1 MHGEQADAY
10 GDVIGPS
17 GGAEAVRD
25 PVSRIARQDLQCGW
39 SWYTEEGSQEAKSG
53 ESTLLKFERMEKA
66 SNGEELDIATLLLSF
81 FIATNI
87 TYDSLNN

>member
-1 MHGEQADAY
+1 MPMEMSLALQ
-10 GDVIGPS
+10 V
-17 GGAEAVRD
+17 VRRLC
-25 PVSRIARQDLQCGW
+25 VTRFRESLRQDLQCGW